1 MKKLLIFSIISFF
14 LFSSLQ
20 SSAQSK
26 RQPVRKQI
34 SSSRPLSGVSYKNQ
48 LNQALS
54 QLRSKQYQIAAQNL
68 FSLGRRPELREQ
80 RPQIKYAL
88 GVALME
94 MEMFQ
99 VAAFQFVDVIR
110 SGNSKFSK
118 QAIEKLSLVANELG
132 DDTILD
138 YAISKVTVSEIPPR
152 NRDMIYYRLGDIKTK
167 SLDYKSAIEFYN
179 QVSQNSPYYPQA
191 LYGKGL
197 VFLLANQPDSA
208 IRTFQQMRALFEKAP
223 ITDTNKVIAT
233 LSLARAFY
241 QKQDWDAS
249 INAYSEIPRDTV
261 FWHDALFEQSW
272 AMLRG
277 ARFRSAMSNFHSLH
291 SPYYE
296 DSYNPESLLLRSIV
310 YLYICKY
317 DEMEKVLSLFE
328 KTYGPVSRT
337 IADFLKDTVDP
348 SEYFTEID
356 RANVMSL
363 SDKKF
368 NLKLPMMVSLRIRNE
383 PDVKRGMNYLRKL
396 IKERQ
401 LIESN
406 ANFKNTPLA
415 KMGLKILNNRTKNT
429 RVAIG
434 EKIKNHLTGMR
445 VELKDLYEQ
454 AGFIRYEM
462 INGQKEA
469 VKKRITNRDIDNKID
484 ETVQREFFIENGY
497 EYYPFMGEFW
507 LDEIGNYH
515 YLGKSSCE

>member
-1 MKKLLIFSIISFF
+1 
-14 LFSSLQ
+14 
-20 SSAQSK
+20 
-26 RQPVRKQI
+26 VRKKAPQA
-34 SSSRPLSGVSYKNQ
+34 RPVSASTYVNQ

-54 QLRSKQYQIAAQNL
+54 QLRSKQYQVAAQNL
-68 FSLGRRPELREQ
+68 FSLGRRPELRAQ

-94 MEMFQ
+94 MDMFQ

-110 SGNSKFSK
+110 SGDSKFARQS
-118 QAIEKLSLVANELG
+118 IEKLSLVANELG

-138 YAISKVTVSEIPPR
+138 YAISKVTISDIPPR
-152 NRDMIYYRLGDIKTK
+152 NRDMIYYRLGDIKAK
-167 SLDYKSAIEFYN
+167 SLDNKGAVEFYN
-179 QVSQNSPYYPQA
+179 QVSQNSPYFPQA

-197 VFLLANQPDSA
+197 VYLTANKPDPA

-223 ITDTNKVIAT
+223 ITDTNRVIAT

-249 INAYSEIPRDTV
+249 ISAYAEIPRDTV

-337 IADFLKDTVDP
+337 IADFLKDTSDP
-348 SEYFTEID
+348 AEYFTEID

-363 SDKKF
+363 SDKTYQ
-368 NLKLPMMVSLRIRNE
+368 LKLPMMVSLRIQNE
-383 PDVKRGMNYLRKL
+383 PDVKRSLNYLRKL
-396 IKERQ
+396 LKEKQ

-406 ANFKNTPLA
+406 TAFKNTPLA
-415 KMGLKILNNRTKNT
+415 KMGLKILNNRSKNT
-429 RVAIG
+429 RTAVG
-434 EKIKNHLTGMR
+434 DKIKTHLTNMR
-445 VELKDLYEQ
+445 LELKDLYEQ

-469 VKKRITNRDIDNKID
+469 VKKRMKNREIDNKID
-484 ETVQREFFIENGY
+484 ETVQREFFVENGF

-507 LDEIGNYH
+507 LDEIGNFH